1 MTTFTV
7 ILKRIMVR
15 DGHRGG
21 KYSNENGRHW
31 GVSIKISRKS
41 KFNNR
46 IQPNSPSKCADS
58 VDTPAGWLAQ
68 CSKKISQNDRWWIA
82 LQWPNSANYSN
93 DVLSIFRV
101 SEPFAS
107 NQNTKMLSENSRLN
121 SCWFS
126 SFYPV
131 ECCVCSTVVC
141 WEMNKKLFKQIF
153 GYFFPMEMQQTVAV
167 VD

>member
-1 MTTFTV
+1 MATFTV
-7 ILKRIMVR
+7 TLKWNMVR

-31 GVSIKISRKS
+31 GVPIKFRRNSIEQSNS
-41 KFNNR
+41 TKFTFKVCWFR
-46 IQPNSPSKCADS
+46 RYTCRLVNS
-58 VDTPAGWLAQ
+58 
-68 CSKKISQNDRWWIA
+68 KISQNDRWWIA